1 MTTKIIDGIEY
12 IEKTAV
18 DGIVSNRLNKLSE
31 KLKASQEMNINLQG
45 EMDNLNTKTADT
57 SVLSTELA
65 DLKSQLEN
73 SNLRYNRHTS
83 IAQAGIIDPDLRDA
97 VEWAYERAQKDIPKK
112 DKTGLSVWL
121 SEQMQNP
128 ATAPAVLRPHLQ
140 TLAAPPQAAAPA
152 ATALPQAAAPTP
164 AQPQAHPAPNINNS
178 VINAPDHS
186 TSADILRRAQTDF
199 EFYRANRELVK
210 TTARRAMGIP
220 TPTKF

>member
-31 KLKASQEMNINLQG
+31 KLKASQELNKNLQG
-45 EMDNLNTKTADT
+45 EMDNLNSNTADT

-97 VEWAYERAQKDIPKK
+97 VEWAYERAQKDLPKK

-152 ATALPQAAAPTP
+152 AP
-164 AQPQAHPAPNINNS
+164 AQPQAQPVPNINNA